1 MWQQG
6 TVETYAK
13 VFQNGTTASE
23 KWVDDDGGCIHPPP
37 TLRLEVGVF
46 CYGMIKET
54 LYGKIKKYMFYY
66 RNNIVDN
73 SNLATN
79 DNTKTKTGPIYII
92 DEFFLN
98 EFGDRLF
105 IMRNGNTFDL
115 RFERNDITSV
125 LATFKNEE
133 TAISFID
140 IMRNLIPEE

>member
-1 MWQQG
+1 
-6 TVETYAK
+6 
-13 VFQNGTTASE
+13 
-23 KWVDDDGGCIHPPP
+23 
-37 TLRLEVGVF
+37 
-46 CYGMIKET
+46 
-54 LYGKIKKYMFYY
+54 MFYY